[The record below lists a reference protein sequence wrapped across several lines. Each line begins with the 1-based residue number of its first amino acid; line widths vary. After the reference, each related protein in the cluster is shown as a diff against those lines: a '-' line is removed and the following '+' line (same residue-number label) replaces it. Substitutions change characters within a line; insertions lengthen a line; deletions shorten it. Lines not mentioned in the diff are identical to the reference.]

1 MHGAAAKPGMFR
13 TPDAVAK
20 GTRTREGTMPST
32 RQLRLVLGAVAAL
45 AVVALPAAP
54 AAAQQR
60 TPPPWLNV
68 QDGVTQP
75 TFAFE
80 NAIEEVVFVE
90 SEVDSDGDGRRD
102 RVRIRISRPG
112 ETESQRIDVPVVF
125 EHSPYRGDLGSLP
138 NHPVDFDTLPQESIG
153 GDAAGGR
160 SMRSAGA
167 RARAIPDLPGQLD
180 NYYVPRGYA
189 VVLGESLG
197 TFNSDGCPDVGARV
211 ETLGTKAV
219 IDWLNGRARGWNEAG
234 KRVRADWTTGAVGM
248 IGVSYNGTL
257 PNQVA
262 TTGVEG
268 LETIVP
274 ISAISSWYDYY
285 RANGLVRAP
294 HSETQGVGDN
304 AFQGE
309 DTDVLAAF
317 TGGPR
322 MSGECAEMMAFL
334 NREQDRVTGD
344 WSPFWQARDYLSRV
358 GGVQSSVFVVHGL
371 NDWNVMTKAFAE
383 WWYRLADRGVPRKIW
398 LHNGGHGGESQGDT
412 ADFAVYKRTENRWFD
427 FWLFGVQNGIMSE
440 PRASLEREDGGY
452 VHEADWPLPGARQAT
467 LHLSAVRSTAPGQL
481 STRSPRKS
489 REQSFV
495 DRGRELDTDDVLIQ
509 SPDVAHPNR
518 LVYRSPVLRRDVRIS
533 GTPWVTLRMSIDNRN
548 AANLTAVLVDY
559 DAEGGGQAPLMVTRG
574 WLDPQN
580 RNSLT
585 RSEPIERRREYG
597 FRWDLQ
603 PDDYVF
609 KAGHRIGLVVVSTDF
624 DYTIRPLPGTELTL
638 DPGESEV
645 SLPVVGGASALGF

>member
-1 MHGAAAKPGMFR
+1 MQSR
-13 TPDAVAK
+13 
-20 GTRTREGTMPST
+20 
-32 RQLRLVLGAVAAL
+32 RQLRLVLGAAAAL
-45 AVVALPAAP
+45 AWLALPAAP
-54 AAAQQR
+54 AGAEQR

-75 TFAFE
+75 VFPFA
-80 NAIEEVVFVE
+80 NAIEVFVE
-90 SEVDSDGDGRRD
+90 SEVDSDGDGVRD

-112 ETESQRIDVPVVF
+112 ETESQGIKVPVVF

-138 NHPVDFDTLPQESIG
+138 NHPVDFDTLPQESVG
-153 GDAAGGR
+153 RDARAAVAR
-160 SMRSAGA
+160 RRARSARA

-197 TFNSDGCPDVGARV
+197 TFNSDGCPDVGAAV

-234 KRVRADWTTGAVGM
+234 ELVGADWTTGAVGI
-248 IGVSYNGTL
+248 IGVSDNGTL

-262 TTGVEG
+262 TTGVDG

-294 HSETQGVGDN
+294 HSEVQGAGDN

-322 MSGECAEMMAFL
+322 MTGECAGVMAFL
-334 NREQDRVTGD
+334 NSAQDRVTGD

-358 GGVQSSVFVVHGL
+358 RGVRSSVFIVHGL

-383 WWYRLADRGVPRKIW
+383 WWYRLADLGVTRKIW
-398 LHNGGHGGESQGDT
+398 LHNGGHGGESQAADA
-412 ADFAVYKRTENRWFD
+412 ADFVVYKRTENRWFD
-427 FWLFGVQNGIMSE
+427 FWLFGVQNGITSE
-440 PRASLEREDGGY
+440 PRASVEREDGGY
-452 VHEADWPLPGARQAT
+452 VHEGDWPLPGARQAK
-467 LHLSAVRSTAPGQL
+467 LYLSATRSTAPGGL
-481 STRSPRKS
+481 STRSYHRN

-509 SPDVAHPNR
+509 NPDAANPHR
-518 LVYRSPVLRRDVRIS
+518 LIYRSPGLGGDVRIS
-533 GTPWVTLRMSIDNRN
+533 GTPWVSLRMSVDNRR

-559 DAEGGGQAPLMVTRG
+559 GPADG
-574 WLDPQN
+574 
-580 RNSLT
+580 
-585 RSEPIERRREYG
+585 
-597 FRWDLQ
+597 
-603 PDDYVF
+603 
-609 KAGHRIGLVVVSTDF
+609 
-624 DYTIRPLPGTELTL
+624 
-638 DPGESEV
+638 SEV
-645 SLPVVGGASALGF
+645 SLPVVGGSSALGF